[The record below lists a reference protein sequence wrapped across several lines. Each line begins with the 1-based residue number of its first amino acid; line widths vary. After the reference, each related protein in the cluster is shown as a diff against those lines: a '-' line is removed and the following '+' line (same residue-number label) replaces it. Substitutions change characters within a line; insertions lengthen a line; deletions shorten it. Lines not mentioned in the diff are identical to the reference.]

1 MSETFEE
8 LYAKQLKDVFKTQA
22 QQQIEQGADA
32 LSSSRAYA
40 EQGKP
45 EFTLAFLL
53 FIDLPEDEK
62 RELFARSYECRAALS
77 EKKAQQLDI
86 QFHRSFPLIKLDAQK
101 DRQVAR
107 SIRQGKSLRSTLLA
121 RLRFAVQSL
130 LPALRSP
137 LPHPQCHFA
146 RPFFYHSLSL
156 QLPRNRHLLDSSSVR
171 PG

>member
-8 LYAKQLKDVFKTQA
+8 LYAQQLKDVFKTQA

-32 LSSSRAYA
+32 LASSRAYA

-53 FIDLPEDEK
+53 LIDLPEGEK
-62 RELFARSYECRAALS
+62 RELLAHSYERRAVLS

-86 QFHRSFPLIKLDAQK
+86 QFHRPFPLIKLEAQK

-107 SIRQGKSLRSTLLA
+107 SIRQGKEVRTSLI
-121 RLRFAVQSL
+121 QN
-130 LPALRSP
+130 SP
-137 LPHPQCHFA
+137 SF
-146 RPFFYHSLSL
+146 
-156 QLPRNRHLLDSSSVR
+156 
-171 PG
+171 

>member
-8 LYAKQLKDVFKTQA
+8 LYAQQLKDVFKTQA

-32 LSSSRAYA
+32 LASSLAYA

-53 FIDLPEDEK
+53 LIDLPEAEK
-62 RELFARSYECRAALS
+62 RELLAHSYERRAVLS

-86 QFHRSFPLIKLDAQK
+86 QFHRPFPLIKLEAQK

-107 SIRQGKSLRSTLLA
+107 SIRQGKEVRI
-121 RLRFAVQSL
+121 
-130 LPALRSP
+130 SP
-137 LPHPQCHFA
+137 IQNSPSF
-146 RPFFYHSLSL
+146 
-156 QLPRNRHLLDSSSVR
+156 
-171 PG
+171 